1 MRGGFLAGGGHTA
14 IVSGVGNAKG
24 ALNQITANNVV
35 INNILA
41 TKLQERTDIM
51 KGISYAGKSSFADRQ
66 AMNKAFDDMKELQH
80 RITEQGRETNNPEME
95 GIADELIEE

>member
-24 ALNQITANNVV
+24 AIAQIKANNVV

-41 TKLQERTDIM
+41 TKLAERASIA
-51 KGISYAGKSSFADRQ
+51 KGISYANRSSFADR
-66 AMNKAFDDMKELQH
+66 
-80 RITEQGRETNNPEME
+80 
-95 GIADELIEE
+95 